1 MKTRITISLNPQI
14 LKELD
19 SIVDGENILNRS
31 NAIERILKERFSPKS
46 IKKAFIL
53 AGGQGI
59 RLRPLTYELPK
70 PMVPIKGKPIMEYA
84 INKLKEAGVSDI
96 VISVGYLGEKVRD
109 YFGDGAKF
117 GVSIKYLEE
126 KVPLGTAG
134 PLRLS
139 SNLFNDDFFMLNG
152 DDLFDFDLDKMYE
165 FHKKNRSLATIAL
178 TTTDNVSQFGA
189 VEMEGNKITKFVEK
203 PTGMQS
209 THLINAGIYILN
221 PLIVSLI
228 PEGKSS
234 MEGLFEKLATKG
246 KLNGFLCSGKW
257 LPCDNMQLY
266 EKALKNW
273 P

>member
-1 MKTRITISLNPQI
+1 MKTRITISLSPQI
-14 LKELD
+14 LKDLD
-19 SIVDGENILNRS
+19 TVIDGENVLNRS
-31 NAIERILKERFSPKS
+31 NAIERILKERFSPKT
-46 IKKAFIL
+46 IKKALIL
-53 AGGQGI
+53 AGGQGV

-84 INKLKEAGVSDI
+84 IKKLKEAGVSEI
-96 VISVGYLGEKVRD
+96 MISVGYLGDKVRD
-109 YFGDGAKF
+109 YFGDGSNF
-117 GVSIKYLEE
+117 GVSIRYTEE
-126 KVPLGTAG
+126 KTPLGTAG

-139 SNLFNDDFFMLNG
+139 LNFFNDDFFMLNG
-152 DDLFDFDLDKMYE
+152 DDLFDFDLNKMYE
-165 FHKKNRSLATIAL
+165 FHKKNKSLATIAL

-189 VEMEGNKITKFVEK
+189 VEMEGNRIVKFMEK
-203 PTGMQS
+203 PIDAQS

-221 PLIVSLI
+221 PLIISLI

-234 MEGLFEKLATKG
+234 MEGLFEKLASKG
-246 KLNGFLCSGKW
+246 KLSGFICSGKW